1 MAFDATLASAEKAE
15 TKPVKWQRFKVDLW
29 LTDLNLTEIGIMK
42 HTQHEAD
49 SDQFTKDMEII
60 GQIRE
65 DGQRTGIVA
74 YRKELWKDGKD
85 MKRRLVIKLF
95 SGNMHWRGT
104 LELMMGRSLQ
114 LSIGARGVPVSAYS
128 LNLSRNKQLIQL
140 ERSAQK
146 WAFFPEKFSFFLD
159 TSRGPRFYRLR
170 RNVIGIGADYTLF
183 DDKNRKIGSL
193 DHRIVNLGGTWQ
205 VKLDASQ
212 SSAALEAVMQL
223 FCTML
228 RFNGSVRRHVRREIE
243 QVSRGRA
250 VRELDRQESDLYLNP
265 RRRR

>member
-1 MAFDATLASAEKAE
+1 MAFDAALAAAEKTDE
-15 TKPVKWQRFKVDLW
+15 KPTRWKRFKVDLW

-42 HTQHEAD
+42 HTQHQAE

-60 GQIRE
+60 GQVRE
-65 DGQRTGIVA
+65 DGRRTGIVA
-74 YRKELWKDGKD
+74 YRKEPWKHGKD

-95 SGNMHWRGT
+95 SEHMRWRGT

-114 LSIGARGVPVSAYS
+114 LSIGARGVPVSAYA
-128 LNLSRNKQLIQL
+128 LNLSGNTQLIQL

-146 WAFFPEKFSFFLD
+146 WPLFPEKFSFFLD

-170 RNVIGIGADYTLF
+170 RNVIGIGADYTLY

-193 DHRIVNLGGTWQ
+193 DHRIINLGGSWQ
-205 VKLDASQ
+205 VKLDAAQ
-212 SSAALEAVMQL
+212 SSAALESVLQM

-228 RFNGSVRRHVRREIE
+228 RFNGAVRRHVAHEIE
-243 QVSRGRA
+243 QVARGRA
-250 VRELDRQESDLYLNP
+250 VRDLDTHEADLYRNP